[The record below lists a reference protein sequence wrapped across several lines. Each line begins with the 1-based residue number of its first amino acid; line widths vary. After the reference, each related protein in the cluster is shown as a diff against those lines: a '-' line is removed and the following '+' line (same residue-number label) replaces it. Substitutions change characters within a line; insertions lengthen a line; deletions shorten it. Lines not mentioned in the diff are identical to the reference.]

1 MAQFR
6 WGFLFRLH
14 AGARLG
20 WPVELLNAWIPVKLR
35 PRPRQTTINTAS
47 ALEKFPDPD
56 EATVR
61 IHGWGFETKSLSEKD
76 WCGSLPFLCE
86 LFKQRQDADAL
97 ISEYAVEAW
106 NKLLGEARVRTQR
119 DPSFAWLPEFDQPL
133 VLSPSEIVRFEQGF
147 LRYDYE
153 RHDIYYDFE
162 RLDGTVPPEMS
173 RPAWDHRPSDL
184 EGYKEIRWSLR
195 SFISVFQFVFG
206 KYRELVHHVDS
217 DLRGEEALNGR
228 ISREEDTRACQFLKR
243 TMYQEH
249 RCVIFLSIQGY
260 GLLRNL
266 RRMDQAHVG
275 HFILTTFLWVVLRDA
290 TGYLP
295 LEYTFVRDIDQ
306 YGLLIETPL
315 RPIHEPWTRARYF
328 WDRERMVKIYGD
340 QR

>member
-1 MAQFR
+1 M
-6 WGFLFRLH
+6 
-14 AGARLG
+14 
-20 WPVELLNAWIPVKLR
+20 
-35 PRPRQTTINTAS
+35 NTAS
-47 ALEKFPDPD
+47 ALEKFPDLRSFISASPVFLQWFRTYRQSVLKPVIELFKAVYHGDEALTYYAIHGAEVRLKAHLFPYLDPD

-147 LRYDYE
+147 LSYDYE

-184 EGYKEIRWSLR
+184 EGSSLANIASSCIMSTGNFVEKRPLMVAYLVGKTLEPASSLKGQCIKSTGVSSSYLYKVMASYE
-195 SFISVFQFVFG
+195 
-206 KYRELVHHVDS
+206 
-217 DLRGEEALNGR
+217 
-228 ISREEDTRACQFLKR
+228 
-243 TMYQEH
+243 
-249 RCVIFLSIQGY
+249 
-260 GLLRNL
+260 
-266 RRMDQAHVG
+266 
-275 HFILTTFLWVVLRDA
+275 
-290 TGYLP
+290 
-295 LEYTFVRDIDQ
+295 
-306 YGLLIETPL
+306 
-315 RPIHEPWTRARYF
+315 
-328 WDRERMVKIYGD
+328 IYGVWIKPMLGTLS
-340 QR
+340 